1 MRSSQLGTPEHSDWK
16 MVVMHESEM
25 ILNIVNIISKII
37 LVIKNNEEIK
47 LLLKALKKLKLKS
60 LKVMDFLELYEK
72 VIFELLMPFLYLKL
86 VLSLNNRFMLKIF

>member
-1 MRSSQLGTPEHSDWK
+1 

>member
-1 MRSSQLGTPEHSDWK
+1 

-86 VLSLNNRFMLKIF
+86 VLSLNNRFMLKIY